1 MVTLNELLKELLI
14 KRSVARD
21 DITLVVYNKTTGERY
36 QINDID
42 ITSENTIEL
51 NIFTHDEE
59 EE

>member
-42 ITSENTIEL
+42 ITSENTVEL